1 MSWRIVLASSLTNGW
16 SSRTLSRRPSGEL
29 ALDDLLAD
37 VLGLVGDLLQQ
48 EPLLVL
54 ELVGGHVLA
63 ADVHRVG
70 AEDVDGQVLAELAE
84 LLVAG
89 DEVGLAVDLDHRPL
103 LAVVVDVDLD
113 PPGVGG
119 PAGAV
124 LGVLAVLGLG
134 QLDGLLLVAVGL
146 FQERLALHQAEPG
159 LLAKLIDG
167 LGRDLGH
174 QHFSLRSG
182 PGRARGT
189 PGSVQVRLRSI
200 RSDRQGCG
208 RRGELRTRLPSPRYG
223 SRGGLDARPF
233 LDLVRSDGGAGR
245 PGRPAPRRGRPPGP
259 SPGVTRA
266 DGGMSVS
273 PPEPGMAASTAAGA
287 ISAGSAGAG
296 SCSATS
302 APCARTRSP
311 DRRSGSRSG

>member
-1 MSWRIVLASSLTNGW
+1 MSWRIVLESSLTNGW
-16 SSRTLSRRPSGEL
+16 SSRTLFSPAQRESFPSR
-29 ALDDLLAD
+29 DLLAD

-63 ADVHRVG
+63 ADVPRVG

-113 PPGVGG
+113 PPGIGG

-124 LGVLAVLGLG
+124 LGILAVLGLG
-134 QLDGLLLVAVGL
+134 QLDGPLLVAVGL

-159 LLAKLIDG
+159 LLAKLIDS

-200 RSDRQGCG
+200 RS
-208 RRGELRTRLPSPRYG
+208 YG
-223 SRGGLDARPF
+223 KDT
-233 LDLVRSDGGAGR
+233 V
-245 PGRPAPRRGRPPGP
+245 
-259 SPGVTRA
+259 V
-266 DGGMSVS
+266 
-273 PPEPGMAASTAAGA
+273 AASCGPASHPLATAL
-287 ISAGSAGAG
+287 GAG
-296 SCSATS
+296 STP
-302 APCARTRSP
+302 APS
-311 DRRSGSRSG
+311 SRSRLSE